1 MDTKEGYNVLLKRID
16 KRLLVLREAYFWYN
30 ACICSFLCKNARDQ
44 AIKDYNSCKSIRE
57 IVSLRLLS
65 AGPNVQ
71 LDVPDELLEKAK
83 VDGDGKTNTNVSNSA
98 DAYLIGGGGGCG
110 GSVYVDFSGGGGGVD
125 GGG

>member
-1 MDTKEGYNVLLKRID
+1 MGFYHMDTKEGYNVLLKRID
-16 KRLLVLREAYFWYN
+16 KRLLVTREAYSWYT

-71 LDVPDELLEKAK
+71 LDIPDELLEKAK
-83 VDGDGKTNTNVSNSA
+83 MDGDVKTNNISANS
-98 DAYLIGGGGGCG
+98 AYLIGGGGGCG
-110 GSVYVDFSGGGGGVD
+110 GSVYVDGGGGG
-125 GGG
+125 